1 MSVMSENLTSKN
13 IENNEINNNYE
24 DIDYKKLITRLKE
37 MKIKITLLEKT
48 IFK

>member
-1 MSVMSENLTSKN
+1 MSRNLNS
-13 IENNEINNNYE
+13 NNFEKGDCNGNTK